1 MLFISPQLIKYN
13 KAMKEEKKLRA
24 DILSDPGNKVAAQ
37 YGIKYKMPDDLV
49 TVFTT
54 MLGIRIDEQNGDDS
68 WTLPMPARLI
78 IDHDGM
84 IRYAEI
90 NPDYRVR
97 PEPEDILAALNKFI

>member
-1 MLFISPQLIKYN
+1 MLIISPQLIKYN
-13 KAMKEEKKLRA
+13 KVIKAEKKLKA
-24 DILSDPGNKVAAQ
+24 AILSDPGNKVAEQ

-54 MLGIRIDEQNGDDS
+54 QLGIRVNEYNGDDS

-78 IDHDGM
+78 IDLDSR

-97 PEPEDILAALNKFI
+97 PEPEDTLAALNK

>member
-1 MLFISPQLIKYN
+1 MLIISPQLTKYN

-24 DILSDPGNKVAAQ
+24 NILSDPANKVAEQ

-54 MLGIRIDEQNGDDS
+54 MLGIRLDEHNGDDS
-68 WTLPMPARLI
+68 WTLPMPTRLI
-78 IDHDGM
+78 IDKDGT
-84 IRYAEI
+84 IRYADI

-97 PEPEDILAALNKFI
+97 PEVEDTLAALNK